1 MKQFEHFVLTRFNV
15 RTNYGKSK
23 IGLDPDW
30 LSHRFKL
37 FENFCYPSVQAQSN
51 QNFKWLV
58 YFDSDTPEEFKNK
71 ILEYSK
77 WQNFI
82 PIYINCQFTHELNK
96 KNILKHLTGSAEYL
110 ITTRLDN
117 DDGVSKEFIQVIQDN
132 FQEQKF
138 ELINLTYGYV
148 WSDFKLYSFK
158 YLNNPF
164 MSLIE
169 KINSQNID
177 SFNTILCGEH
187 TQLSSMG
194 AIKQVKTKP
203 AWIQVVH
210 GKNVSNR
217 IRGIRQP
224 IKKLSENFMISPE
237 SIPTKEKLLPYLLD
251 WGWSIL
257 KFPIDS
263 LVISLPKDVR
273 TKIKNILTIFSKNSH
288 N

>member
-1 MKQFEHFVLTRFNV
+1 MKQFEHLIITRFNV
-15 RTNYGKSK
+15 RTNYGKAN
-23 IGLDPDW
+23 IGIDPGW

-37 FENFCYPSVQAQSN
+37 FEKFCYPSVKSQSN

-58 YFDSDTPEEFKNK
+58 FFDSETPEEFKNK

-77 WQNFI
+77 WSNFI
-82 PIYINCQFTHELNK
+82 SIYIDCQLTYELNK
-96 KNILKHLTGSAEYL
+96 KNILKNLTDGTKYL

-117 DDGVSKEFIQVIQDN
+117 DDAVSKEFVQVIQDN

-138 ELINLTYGYV
+138 EFINLTHGYV

-158 YLNNPF
+158 YSNNPF

-169 KINSQNID
+169 KIDKQDID
-177 SFNTILCGEH
+177 GFKTVGCGDH

-194 AIKQVKTKP
+194 RIKQIKTKP

-224 IKKLSENFMISPE
+224 IKKLSGNFVISPE
-237 SIPTKEKLLPYLLD
+237 SIPAKEQILPYLLD
-251 WGWSIL
+251 WGWSSL

-273 TKIKNILTIFSKNSH
+273 SKIKIFLKFFRK
-288 N
+288 